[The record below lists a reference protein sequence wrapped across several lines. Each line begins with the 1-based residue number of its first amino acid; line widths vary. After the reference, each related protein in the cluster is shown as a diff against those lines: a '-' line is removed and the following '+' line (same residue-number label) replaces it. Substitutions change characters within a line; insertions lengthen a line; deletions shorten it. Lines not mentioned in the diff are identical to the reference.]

1 MIGVRLQDEK
11 KVYDLIC
18 AVQKYLETCEGENR
32 DGNLCRIY
40 IRRIEH
46 LYYKVSTKIVA
57 QSLNL
62 KMWCLIF
69 ENDVCTMSQVDRES
83 FGKEVK
89 LSDDDS
95 RDSNTAQLLTRLTT
109 FIYHYPGTD
118 LGRIRT
124 RAMLCH
130 IYYHALHNRWF
141 QARDLMLMSHL
152 QEASQTFDIVD
163 QVI

>member
-1 MIGVRLQDEK
+1 MI
-11 KVYDLIC
+11 
-18 AVQKYLETCEGENR
+18 T
-32 DGNLCRIY
+32 
-40 IRRIEH
+40 
-46 LYYKVSTKIVA
+46 
-57 QSLNL
+57 
-62 KMWCLIF
+62 WP
-69 ENDVCTMSQVDRES
+69 QVDRES

-89 LSDDDS
+89 LSDNDSDDK
-95 RDSNTAQLLTRLTT
+95 DTAQLLTRLTT

-163 QVI
+163 QVIQL